1 MARISGRGRGGQ
13 TGGGH
18 GSHGSGGRGAQGAR
32 GRNAGRGASGSYR
45 GKAGAGRGGRGGAQD
60 TVRTRKP
67 AQRFD
72 FIEGRRAVAEAL
84 DAKVPLRRALL
95 ATGGEADA
103 TLAELARRLEGAG
116 VRVEEVPRSKLD
128 KLSSHGAHQGIVVEA
143 QPFAYASLRRII
155 ERAGDGPALVIIL
168 DHVTDE
174 GNFGAIVRSAEVVG
188 AAGVVVANA
197 RAARVGVG
205 AYKTSAGAVLHLPI
219 AQVPNLAKAIE
230 ELKEAGFWAAGATE
244 HASQSCWEAPL
255 EGRIALVMGSEG
267 DGLTRLAR
275 DRCDFLCKLPQRG
288 ITESLNVA
296 QAATVL
302 SYEWLRRSFGP
313 EPPAA
318 EHSFGDAFD
327 IGGDAAPDL
336 PAAGATGRFRPVE
349 LPQDAQ
355 ASWGQSYTD
364 DLDIGGDRAWELPS
378 HADAAGSS
386 FVDPLG
392 APKAPGWDDI
402 TSDDFGDDFD
412 LGGDPL

>member
-13 TGGGH
+13 AGGNRGANRY
-18 GSHGSGGRGAQGAR
+18 GKSSGGRG
-32 GRNAGRGASGSYR
+32 RGAGKADGAHRGR
-45 GKAGAGRGGRGGAQD
+45 GKAGAGRGAQD
-60 TVRTRKP
+60 SVRTRKP
-67 AQRFD
+67 ATQRSD

-84 DAKVPLRRALL
+84 DARVPLRRALL
-95 ATGGEADA
+95 ASGGEADA
-103 TLAELARRLEGAG
+103 TLAELARRLERAG
-116 VRVEEVPRSKLD
+116 VRVEEVPRSRLD

-188 AAGVVVANA
+188 AAGVIVANA

-219 AQVPNLAKAIE
+219 AQISNLAKAIE

-244 HASQSCWEAPL
+244 HASQSCWDAPL

-267 DGLTRLAR
+267 DGLTRLTR

-313 EPPAA
+313 EPPAV

-336 PAAGATGRFRPVE
+336 PSAGATGRFRPLE
-349 LPQDAQ
+349 LPQDTQ
-355 ASWGQSYTD
+355 ANWGQDYTD
-364 DLDIGGDRAWELPS
+364 DLDIGGDRVRELPS
-378 HADAAGSS
+378 YPDASAAS
-386 FVDPLG
+386 FAELG
-392 APKAPGWDDI
+392 NAPKAPGWDDI
-402 TSDDFGDDFD
+402 MNDDFGDDLD